1 MSTLLQIRAKYAESD
16 STISNDLYA
25 LANEPNLIVHSYP
38 GCMVNGVRYETKMRD
53 DRRTTQNSG
62 VYVEAEYNGASSA
75 FFGVID
81 EIWEVTFLYWNKVIL
96 FKCSWFD
103 TDIGRV
109 KNEYNF
115 TTIKTDSL
123 WFENEP
129 YVLADQV
136 KQVYYVDDKKKG
148 DSWKVVQ
155 KVSHRHIW
163 ESVPKTTNEEQ
174 QEDDFDDEAYQEELS
189 NEIDISFDATNIVE
203 APLNR
208 MDTGPLEIDGFTI
221 DIHINPNDEIDEE
234 IDGDTEE
241 TDSPTIIETYS
252 DYSD

>member
-16 STISNDLYA
+16 STISDDLYA
-25 LANEPNLIVHSYP
+25 LSNEPNLIVHSYP
-38 GCMVNGVRYETKMRD
+38 GCMVNGVRYQTKMRD

-62 VYVEAEYNGASSA
+62 VYVEAEYNGASSD

-109 KNEYNF
+109 KNEYNL

-163 ESVPKTTNEEQ
+163 ESVPRTTNEEQ

-221 DIHINPNDEIDEE
+221 DIEINPNDEIDEE
-234 IDGDTEE
+234 IDGDTEA
-241 TDSPTIIETYS
+241 TDSPTNIETYS